1 MIVCLGSILSTI
13 TLELMMAARRSLPKP
28 RPPQLRGLLLHLP
41 EDKLLEF
48 SARARAAGTTVHDL
62 AGSVLLEWLETR

>member
-1 MIVCLGSILSTI
+1 
-13 TLELMMAARRSLPKP
+13 MAARRSLPKP